1 MGILLEAGRPTLLH
15 YGSFEKTFLKKMC
28 ERYGRP
34 PEPSA
39 AATAI
44 ASATNLLA
52 VIYARIY
59 FPAYSNGLKEIARFL
74 GFEWSDRSASGLL
87 SISWRSRWEE
97 SRDAGLRDRLIA
109 YNADDCE
116 ALSLVARTIVR
127 LLSPEVPAGEQE
139 RKRGQTRNGR
149 SGQAGAG
156 GRRKRPSW
164 PNPLPPAL
172 TAANAGGEK
181 AGF

>member
-1 MGILLEAGRPTLLH
+1 LGILLEAGRPTLLH

-139 RKRGQTRNGR
+139 RKRGQTRNRR

-156 GRRKRPSW
+156 GRRK
-164 PNPLPPAL
+164 
-172 TAANAGGEK
+172 
-181 AGF
+181 